1 MADTPPGFD
10 PEIDFV
16 ADWSD
21 QTVFSDLTR
30 AAKVDN
36 LPKMLEQWR
45 AKPIAPG
52 TGGAEATVG
61 QLDMV
66 NAALLTLLAQ
76 HSRSVCRLV
85 IPGGPYTNYLGQPA
99 IQGWFGTGF
108 LVSPNILLTN
118 HHVLNSVEV
127 AQAATAEFDYQ
138 ISLTDLVD
146 GPPDSAPSAVTFK
159 LNPDRLFLTS
169 RMGDFDYSFVWIES
183 AAARQFGSIT
193 MTRGSFTVRQTEP
206 TYIIHHPGGA
216 PKQASL
222 DDTEVLSINSSAVLY
237 AADTAGGSSGAP
249 VFCKRGRLVALHH
262 AWRSTSAVRTM
273 FPTLTG
279 KLNDGG
285 YTNVV
290 NEGIK
295 LSAIA
300 IDLEGKV
307 TEGGDDAS
315 AAATVL
321 SAFRGSDTLTGLFG
335 SLGRHRTGR
344 GSDSTT
350 PSAYEQVVQVY
361 QGSEMDID
369 IGAWNIEWFNREFT
383 DERKLDRVATIVT
396 DLNLDIWALVEV
408 SPDAVDAL
416 VERLK
421 KKFRQEYKAA
431 FSEPDAKTGKQTT
444 AVMWRPNVVD
454 GTREEWPAELD
465 ALFALDSRDD
475 LPFEAVHGKI
485 FNRYPGLFR
494 FKLKSDEKAFDF
506 YLVPLHLK
514 AMSEGSL
521 RRRLAAKALSY
532 AVTQMVETH
541 GKDADWVLLGDVNAT
556 LASQDFD
563 PLVTGGFTPLSAKDE
578 ANGAFTYLKSPYK
591 SLIDNIF
598 VSSNMSKVVDEDDF
612 YIIATDREVSRFVKD
627 TSDHRPI
634 AMRISLKDLQ
644 DAEGHLVQP
653 ASTDVDEAFDQVLS
667 RAGLRAASTP
677 APAPAGTSAPASAET
692 GGAQSWLVGNRDK
705 IAFFNDNKAALQNT
719 IAAVNADLPNRFGA
733 GALPLTLEDV
743 AVVYMAEAGFTAG
756 KIDPGFIHSN
766 GEFGLFPLPGNI
778 NFWVGG
784 GAPAFNLP
792 MTLDDNIRFYLAYL
806 AALKNKPVKSL
817 ADRTLYPDLFTEPG
831 IAGYPA
837 RQAKMLAGV
846 VHGYFF
852 SGNFSDGEVPTDAIL
867 RGYVADTPLGTLMQ
881 GTTYVHAGKSLMDG
895 RQANIEDALRLLV

>member
-1 MADTPPGFD
+1 MADMPPGFD
-10 PEIDFV
+10 TEIDFV

-21 QTVFSDLTR
+21 QRVFSDLKQV
-30 AAKVDN
+30 AKVDD
-36 LPKMLEQWR
+36 PSKMLDQWR
-45 AKPIAPG
+45 LKPIAPG

-66 NAALLTLLAQ
+66 NASLLTLLAE

-85 IPGGPYTNYLGQPA
+85 VPGGAYPNYLGHPA
-99 IQGWFGTGF
+99 IQGWYGTGF

-118 HHVLNSVEV
+118 HHVLNSIEV
-127 AQAATAEFDYQ
+127 AKAARAEFNYQ
-138 ISLTDLVD
+138 IAQHDLVD
-146 GPPDSAPSAVTFK
+146 GPPDSAPSAVTFQ

-169 RMGDFDYSFVWIES
+169 KMGDFDYTFVWIE
-183 AAARQFGSIT
+183 AAAAQQFGSIT

-262 AWRSTSAVRTM
+262 AWRSTAAIKAM

-279 KLNDGG
+279 RLNDGG
-285 YTNVV
+285 FTNVV

-300 IDLEGKV
+300 IDLEGK
-307 TEGGDDAS
+307 TASGGAEAS

-321 SAFRGSDTLTGLFG
+321 SAFRGSDTMTGLFG
-335 SLGRHRTGR
+335 SLGRHRAGDRESTG
-344 GSDSTT
+344 

-383 DERKLDRVATIVT
+383 DERKLDRVATIIT

-408 SPDAVDAL
+408 SPDAVKAL
-416 VERLK
+416 VERLR
-421 KKFRQEYKAA
+421 KKFRQEYHAA

-444 AVMWRPNVVD
+444 AVLWRPNVVE
-454 GTREEWPAELD
+454 GAREDWPADLD
-465 ALFALDSRDD
+465 ALFKLDSRDD

-494 FKLKSDEKAFDF
+494 FKLKSEAKAFDF

-514 AMSEGSL
+514 AMSEGSQ
-521 RRRLAAKALSY
+521 RRRLASKALSY

-541 GKDADWVLLGDVNAT
+541 GKDADWVLLGDANAT

-563 PLVTGGFTPLSAKDE
+563 PLVAGGFTPLSASDE
-578 ANGAFTYLKSPYK
+578 ANGAFTYLKAPYK

-598 VSSNMSKVVDEDDF
+598 VSANMSKVVDEENF
-612 YIIATDREVSRFVKD
+612 YIVATDRAVSRFVQD

-634 AMRISLKDLQ
+634 AMRLSLSDLP
-644 DAEGHLVQP
+644 DATAPGGQ
-653 ASTDVDEAFDQVLS
+653 AGTANMDDAFDQMLS
-667 RAGLRAASTP
+667 YAGLAAS
-677 APAPAGTSAPASAET
+677 APDRGAAPMRAES
-692 GGAQSWLVGNRDK
+692 GGAQSWLVGDRDK
-705 IAFFNDNKAALQNT
+705 IAFFNDNKTALVNT
-719 IAAVNADLPNRFGA
+719 IAAVNAALPSRFGTSA
-733 GALPLTLEDV
+733 MLLTLEDV

-766 GEFGLFPLPGNI
+766 GEFGLFPLPSNI
-778 NFWVGG
+778 DFWVGS

-792 MTLDDNIRFYLAYL
+792 MTLDDNIRLYLAYL
-806 AALKNKPVKSL
+806 AALKNKPVKTV
-817 ADRTLYPDLFTEPG
+817 AGRTLYPDLFNEPG
-831 IAGYPA
+831 IAGNAA

-852 SGNFSDGEVPTDAIL
+852 SGNFSDGVVPTQDIL
-867 RGYVADTPLGTLMQ
+867 QGYVADTPLGPLMAN
-881 GTTYVHAGKSLMDG
+881 TTYVHAGKPLMDG
-895 RQANIEDALRLLV
+895 RQANMEDALRLLV

>member
-1 MADTPPGFD
+1 MADMPPGFD
-10 PEIDFV
+10 TEIDFV

-21 QTVFSDLTR
+21 QRVFSDLKQV
-30 AAKVDN
+30 AKVDD
-36 LPKMLEQWR
+36 PSKMLEQWR
-45 AKPIAPG
+45 LKPIAPG

-61 QLDMV
+61 RLDMV
-66 NAALLTLLAQ
+66 NASLLTLLAE

-85 IPGGPYTNYLGQPA
+85 VPGGDYTNYLGQPA
-99 IQGWFGTGF
+99 IQGWYGTAF

-118 HHVLNSVEV
+118 HHVLNSIAV
-127 AQAATAEFDYQ
+127 AQAARAEFNYQ
-138 ISLTDLVD
+138 ITQQDLVD
-146 GPPDSAPSAVTFK
+146 GPPDNAPSAVTFQ

-169 RMGDFDYSFVWIES
+169 KMADFDYTFVWIE
-183 AAARQFGSIT
+183 AAAAQQFGSIT

-262 AWRSTSAVRTM
+262 AWRSTAAIKAM

-279 KLNDGG
+279 RLNDGG
-285 YTNVV
+285 STNVV

-300 IDLEGKV
+300 IDLEGKIAS
-307 TEGGDDAS
+307 GGAETS

-321 SAFRGSDTLTGLFG
+321 TAFRGSDTMTGLFG
-335 SLGRHRTGR
+335 SLGRHRAGSSESTG
-344 GSDSTT
+344 

-383 DERKLDRVATIVT
+383 DERKLDRVATIIT

-408 SPDAVDAL
+408 SPDAVKAL
-416 VERLK
+416 VERLR
-421 KKFRQEYKAA
+421 KKFRQEYHAA
-431 FSEPDAKTGKQTT
+431 FSEPDAKTGKQTA
-444 AVMWRPNVVD
+444 AVLWRPNVVE
-454 GTREEWPAELD
+454 GTREDWPADLD
-465 ALFALDSRDD
+465 ALFRLDSRDD

-485 FNRYPGLFR
+485 FSRYPGLFR
-494 FKLKSDEKAFDF
+494 FKLKSEAKAFDF

-521 RRRLAAKALSY
+521 RRRMASKALSY
-532 AVTQMVETH
+532 AVTQMVEQH

-563 PLVTGGFTPLSAKDE
+563 PLVSGGFTPLSASDE
-578 ANGAFTYLKSPYK
+578 ANGAFTYLKAPYK

-598 VSSNMSKVVDEDDF
+598 VSANMSKVVDEEDF
-612 YIIATDREVSRFVKD
+612 YIVATDRAVSRFVQD

-634 AMRISLKDLQ
+634 AMRLSLSDL
-644 DAEGHLVQP
+644 P
-653 ASTDVDEAFDQVLS
+653 DVAAPGAQAGTAAVADVFDQMLS
-667 RAGLRAASTP
+667 HAGLA
-677 APAPAGTSAPASAET
+677 APAPDRVAAPMRAEN
-692 GGAQSWLVGNRDK
+692 GGAQSWLVGDRDK
-705 IAFFNDNKAALQNT
+705 IAFFKDNETALINT
-719 IAAVNADLPNRFGA
+719 IAAVNAALPSRFGA
-733 GALPLTLEDV
+733 GAMPLTREDV

-766 GEFGLFPLPGNI
+766 GEFGLFPLPSNI
-778 NFWVGG
+778 DFWVGG
-784 GAPAFNLP
+784 GAPVFNLP
-792 MTLDDNIRFYLAYL
+792 MTLDDNVRFYLAYL
-806 AALKNKPVKSL
+806 AALKNKPVKTV
-817 ADRTLYPDLFTEPG
+817 AGRTLYPDLFNEPG
-831 IAGYPA
+831 IAGDAA

-852 SGNFSDGEVPTDAIL
+852 SGNFSDGVVPTQDIL
-867 RGYVADTPLGTLMQ
+867 QGYVADTPLGPLMAN
-881 GTTYVHAGKSLMDG
+881 TTYVHAGKPLLDG
-895 RQANIEDALRLLV
+895 RQANLDDALRLLV